1 MLFSICAPK
10 QKGDGISEGL
20 AVAIAPP
27 QHISAGTCWAG
38 APPLAFTLCS
48 VCWQGSCLVPTGWE
62 KMGHGRHVWIDVRSV
77 WWFLTTSAG
86 CLVGSVRGGSPNK
99 SVLSRMATVGA
110 ARVAVP
116 LCQQNG
122 SLLIVAVLV
131 LWASQVG
138 NPPLMWDFFLLA
150 CILGQM

>member
-1 MLFSICAPK
+1 MPQSKREMGSLSVWPLPSPPPAHLCWGLLG
-10 QKGDGISEGL
+10 KG
-20 AVAIAPP
+20 
-27 QHISAGTCWAG
+27 
-38 APPLAFTLCS
+38 PPLWLLLCS

-62 KMGHGRHVWIDVRSV
+62 KMGHGKRVWIDVRSV
-77 WWFLTTSAG
+77 RWFLTTSAA
-86 CLVGSVRGGSPNK
+86 CLVGSIREGSPNK

-131 LWASQVG
+131 LSASQVG